1 MKFRIVKYYDRFKAQ
16 VLENGEYVD
25 IGSPTG
31 YANVT
36 EAKMHCEVYKFCE
49 EANVVTEFEL

>member
-1 MKFRIVKYYDRFKAQ
+1 MKFRIVKYYERFKAQ
-16 VLENGEYVD
+16 VLKDGEYVD

-36 EAKMHCEVYKFCE
+36 EAKMHCEVYKFRE